1 MNNVELLLT
10 NGKKIL
16 MSNFDL
22 SKVYDVRE
30 ITKSKLF
37 FSNKFPFIKIIDE
50 PITKFRYRTQYSS
63 MNDFFDD
70 RYSVACN
77 LMQFCHIVGIDVDHW
92 EKSIMDSDLRGCG

>member
-22 SKVYDVRE
+22 SKVYDVIE

-37 FSNKFPFIKIIDE
+37 FFFQKISVY
-50 PITKFRYRTQYSS
+50 KNYR
-63 MNDFFDD
+63 
-70 RYSVACN
+70 
-77 LMQFCHIVGIDVDHW
+77 
-92 EKSIMDSDLRGCG
+92 

>member
-37 FSNKFPFIKIIDE
+37 FF
-50 PITKFRYRTQYSS
+50 Q
-63 MNDFFDD
+63 
-70 RYSVACN
+70 
-77 LMQFCHIVGIDVDHW
+77 
-92 EKSIMDSDLRGCG
+92 